1 MTALPHSREAE
12 QAVLGGL
19 LLAPDRWPDVA
30 EILQADDFYV
40 SAHRAIFAEIARQ
53 AANGEA
59 PDAVTLADCKA
70 VDGALVMRLAAEAI
84 GTSNIRT

>member
-30 EILQADDFYV
+30 EIIQEGDFYIA
-40 SAHRAIFAEIARQ
+40 AHRTLFAEIARR

-59 PDAVTLADCKA
+59 PDAVTLADCKT
-70 VDGALVMRLAAEAI
+70 VDRELVVALVAETA
-84 GTSNIRT
+84 SPVNIT